1 MGEKRVKNT
10 LSKIKKQHKD
20 SIMHL
25 FKIYSTWVIVC
36 KSMNWLLREWR
47 TTWPRG
53 TIPVPSSIQAPRGP
67 SGAPWRCSSVQG
79 ASGASPL
86 QPCTP
91 WGTDPTGTALPEPWG
106 MMARLCQGLRA
117 PLNPL
122 LHQAHVVSWTK
133 NPNSYMQ
140 YKLADLNI
148 LCSHCR
154 AAWISVTA
162 WVWHEATGNSKS
174 TVCDWQKNF
183 SSLLVMVR
191 QN

>member
-36 KSMNWLLREWR
+36 KSTNWLLREWR

-79 ASGASPL
+79 ASRASPL

-122 LHQAHVVSWTK
+122 LHQALSTT
-133 NPNSYMQ
+133 
-140 YKLADLNI
+140 
-148 LCSHCR
+148 LCPEPKIPTPICNTNLLT
-154 AAWISVTA
+154 WISCAHTA
-162 WVWHEATGNSKS
+162 E
-174 TVCDWQKNF
+174 
-183 SSLLVMVR
+183 LLEYL
-191 QN
+191 